1 MAEEGDCL
9 VAVLAAGGS
18 SRMGEPKQLL
28 RIDGEPLIHRAAR
41 IATEAQVGPVVV
53 VLGAEADRI
62 RGEIEDLPVRIVLNA
77 GWREGL
83 ASSLRAAVEA
93 AERAQPVALGLL
105 VLPADQP
112 RLTAAHLRALVAAQ
126 RADGASLVASD
137 YGEHRGP
144 PALFA
149 ASQYAALRALCG
161 DAGARDLLRGKDVL
175 TVAAP
180 PGSGLDLDRPE
191 DIDRLRDG

>member
-1 MAEEGDCL
+1 MAEAGDCV

-28 RIDGEPLIHRAAR
+28 RIDGEPLVRRAVR
-41 IATEAQVGPVVV
+41 LATEARVGPTVV
-53 VLGAEADRI
+53 VLGAEAGRI
-62 RGEIEDLPVRIVLNA
+62 RAEIEDLPIQIVLNA
-77 GWREGL
+77 GWEEGL

-93 AERAQPVALGLL
+93 AERGHPAARGLL
-105 VLPADQP
+105 VMPADQP
-112 RLTAAHLRALVAAQ
+112 RLTAAHLRALDAAQ
-126 RADGASLVASD
+126 RAGGAPIVASD
-137 YGEHRGP
+137 YGDHRGP

-161 DAGARDLLRGKDVL
+161 DAGARDLLAVAGVA

-180 PGSGLDLDRPE
+180 PGSGLDLDRPS
-191 DIDRLRDG
+191 DVDRQRDA

>member
-1 MAEEGDCL
+1 MADEGDCV

-18 SRMGEPKQLL
+18 SRMGKTKQLL
-28 RIDGEPLIHRAAR
+28 RIDGESLIRRAVR
-41 IATEAQVGPVVV
+41 IALEARVGPVIVA
-53 VLGAEADRI
+53 LGAEADRI
-62 RGEIEDLPVRIVLNA
+62 RGEIEGLPIRIVLNA

-93 AERAQPVALGLL
+93 AGQARPAARGLL

-112 RLTAAHLRALVAAQ
+112 RLTAAHLRALDAAQ
-126 RADGASLVASD
+126 RAGGAAIVASD
-137 YGEHRGP
+137 YGDHRGP

-161 DAGARDLLRGKDVL
+161 DTGARELLHGADVV

-180 PGSGLDLDRPE
+180 RGSGLDLDRPE
-191 DIDRLRDG
+191 DLDRLRDA

>member
-28 RIDGEPLIHRAAR
+28 RIDGESLVHRAAR
-41 IATEAQVGPVVV
+41 IAVEARVGPVVV

-62 RGEIEDLPVRIVLNA
+62 RAEIADLPLRVVLNA
-77 GWREGL
+77 GWQEGL
-83 ASSLRAAVEA
+83 ASSLRATVEA
-93 AERAQPVALGLL
+93 AEGAQPAARGLL

-112 RLTAAHLRALVAAQ
+112 RLTAAHLRALDVAQ
-126 RADGASLVASD
+126 RAGGAAIVASD
-137 YGEHRGP
+137 YGDHRGP

-149 ASQYAALRALCG
+149 AARYPALRALRG
-161 DAGARDLLRGKDVL
+161 DAGARELLRGADVL
-175 TVAAP
+175 AVAAP
-180 PGSGLDLDRPE
+180 PGSGLDLDRPS
-191 DIDRLRDG
+191 DFDRLRDD

>member
-1 MAEEGDCL
+1 MAECADCL

-28 RIDGEPLIHRAAR
+28 RIDGESLIRRAAR
-41 IATEAQVGPVVV
+41 IATEARVGPVIV

-62 RGEIEDLPVRIVLNA
+62 RGEIEDLPIRIVLNA
-77 GWREGL
+77 GWQEGL

-93 AERAQPVALGLL
+93 AVRAQSAARGLL

-112 RLTAAHLRALVAAQ
+112 RLTAEHLRALDAAQ
-126 RADGASLVASD
+126 RAGGAGVVASD
-137 YGEHRGP
+137 YGDHRGP

-161 DAGARDLLRGKDVL
+161 DAGARDLLRGDAVL

-180 PGSGLDLDRPE
+180 PGSGLDLDRPS
-191 DIDRLRDG
+191 DVDRLRDG